1 MDININ
7 DVHEFSG
14 WLQIKHLHFM
24 NSFICLFEE
33 KVCNEVF
40 RIILLGIF
48 NLRNNV
54 EQAAVFQITEQV
66 RSFVFN
72 F

>member
-1 MDININ
+1 
-7 DVHEFSG
+7 
-14 WLQIKHLHFM
+14 M